1 VDKLRNQKN
10 NFIDNEPEYVIKG
23 GAKRASRK
31 IDLEKFPAIRH
42 RQKVAAMLM
51 NNTCGNEPSRAS
63 KFTQEDLP
71 ILIQIAQEG
80 GPYTNPLL
88 RKQAIRSLRQFRAME
103 VTELLVKLCSS
114 TIEHDSIRGQALISL
129 AFVSKT
135 VTFAVIQ
142 NFLLAQD
149 ESISEYTIAALREI
163 GDDDS
168 LLILRD
174 LAKKEKRINIKM
186 EINASILD
194 VESRLGIHVPKSK
207 VRRPILRANSPKVDR
222 Q

>member
-1 VDKLRNQKN
+1 
-10 NFIDNEPEYVIKG
+10 
-23 GAKRASRK
+23 
-31 IDLEKFPAIRH
+31 
-42 RQKVAAMLM
+42 M
-51 NNTCGNEPSRAS
+51 
-63 KFTQEDLP
+63 
-71 ILIQIAQEG
+71 
-80 GPYTNPLL
+80 
-88 RKQAIRSLRQFRAME
+88 
-103 VTELLVKLCSS
+103 
-114 TIEHDSIRGQALISL
+114 
-129 AFVSKT
+129 
-135 VTFAVIQ
+135 TFAVIQ